1 MTTWIDI
8 EAKTRRSRVA
18 VGRKVARASRQP
30 RLAPWQR
37 RPFAWLLATWGFFA
51 LVLLAI
57 VATI

>member
-8 EAKTRRSRVA
+8 DAKTRRPRRT
-18 VGRKVARASRQP
+18 VGRKVARPARPP

-37 RPFAWLLATWGFFA
+37 RPFAWLLTTWAFFA